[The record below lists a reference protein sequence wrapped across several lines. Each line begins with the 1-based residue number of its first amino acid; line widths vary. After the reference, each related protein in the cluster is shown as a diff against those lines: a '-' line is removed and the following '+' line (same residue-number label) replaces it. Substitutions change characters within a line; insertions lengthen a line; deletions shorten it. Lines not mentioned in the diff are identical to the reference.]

1 MKIIKKV
8 LIKQIITEKSKQ
20 KLLHNFE
27 TQKMQLEQECQQ
39 LQFEQRKLQNKPSL
53 SKQEIETRFQQEIK
67 KRRDKMMLIDFKV
80 EQLDVVEI
88 GSEVIESTVESLVEV
103 SEGMHWTKVMDEQA
117 IIIKDD
123 RVIRIDNE

>member
-1 MKIIKKV
+1 M